1 MFSIAAETRSLDRRP
16 DGFTVEALAG
26 VLPQR
31 WVLEAIRDCGRR
43 SHRVRQ
49 LPDVLTA
56 WIVILLGLFRRLSY
70 VSLLEMLFEAGHH
83 RGLWAD
89 RGAPTT
95 SALVKARDRLGVGP
109 LRGLCERSASTWI
122 DQVPGTYLAGRRL
135 FAMDGST
142 LKVPDTE
149 PNRTYFGLPGVSRG
163 RAGYP
168 QLRMVNLRDVGSRI
182 ALATR
187 FGPFRRAE
195 VDLARN
201 LVDSIPAGSLVLMDR
216 NFMSYDLLHD
226 IYEAGID
233 FLVRVQTRIKSTVL
247 TQLGPGDGIVR
258 VEIPRHWRRDRPDLP
273 RTWLLREIRYLPK
286 QGTEPIRLFTS
297 LMLSEE
303 IDRHRLADLY
313 PQRWQEETAYDE
325 IKIHQLDSTTITRPT
340 HLRSQSPERIEQEL
354 YGLLIAH
361 NAVRLTMACAAERT
375 AEDPHRLSFTAALTR
390 IREAVRDMMLAATH
404 RLLERYTR
412 LLASIARALVPERP
426 GRHHPRAVKIKMS
439 GYPLR
444 RSQMA

>member
-1 MFSIAAETRSLDRRP
+1 
-16 DGFTVEALAG
+16 
-26 VLPQR
+26 
-31 WVLEAIRDCGRR
+31 
-43 SHRVRQ
+43 
-49 LPDVLTA
+49 
-56 WIVILLGLFRRLSY
+56 
-70 VSLLEMLFEAGHH
+70 
-83 RGLWAD
+83 
-89 RGAPTT
+89 
-95 SALVKARDRLGVGP
+95 
-109 LRGLCERSASTWI
+109 
-122 DQVPGTYLAGRRL
+122 
-135 FAMDGST
+135 
-142 LKVPDTE
+142 
-149 PNRTYFGLPGVSRG
+149 
-163 RAGYP
+163 
-168 QLRMVNLRDVGSRI
+168 
-182 ALATR
+182 
-187 FGPFRRAE
+187 
-195 VDLARN
+195 
-201 LVDSIPAGSLVLMDR
+201 
-216 NFMSYDLLHD
+216 
-226 IYEAGID
+226 
-233 FLVRVQTRIKSTVL
+233 
-247 TQLGPGDGIVR
+247 
-258 VEIPRHWRRDRPDLP
+258 
-273 RTWLLREIRYLPK
+273 
-286 QGTEPIRLFTS
+286 
-297 LMLSEE
+297 MLSEE